1 MNKCIR
7 AVVLIGLLSIVS
19 TAPAE
24 EPRRPAW
31 GRMDQMRP
39 DELEGV
45 LEATPVA
52 FVPLGTYEHHGWHL
66 PVCFDAIKADALCRR
81 VAERTGGVVLPPFFY
96 GTGGGHGD
104 YKWTI
109 ILPEEQIRPI
119 LETTLDH
126 LSRFGFRVVV
136 VLTGHYPREQVD
148 MVHRLAEEAGKRNP
162 KTHYIGLTEPEVTTP
177 LPGDRMGGDHA
188 AKYETSIAMALNP
201 DWVSMDALTADHDP
215 DRVTLPN
222 TPQTDRPTHN
232 PKHPLYAIH
241 GQDPREHASAARGR
255 ALVDEIVRRAIER
268 YEPYLDQRPIGMSF
282 AEAYDPAT
290 VTPQPAWLARYE
302 KVKEEAAAWGMPLD

>member
-1 MNKCIR
+1 MNKCLL
-7 AVVLIGLLSIVS
+7 AVLSTALLISFS

-24 EPRRPAW
+24 ELRQPAW

-39 DELEGV
+39 DELEAV

-66 PVCFDAIKADALCRR
+66 PVCFDAIKANALCQR
-81 VAERTGGVVLPPFFY
+81 VAQRTGGAVLPPFFY
-96 GTGGGHGD
+96 GTGGGHVD

-177 LPGDRMGGDHA
+177 LPGDRRSGDHA
-188 AKYETSIAMALNP
+188 AKYETSIALALNP
-201 DWVSMDALTADHDP
+201 EWVNMDALTPGRAP
-215 DRVTLPN
+215 DQVTLPN
-222 TPQTDRPTHN
+222 TPRTEKPTHD
-232 PKHPLYAIH
+232 PTHPLYAIY
-241 GQDPREHASAARGR
+241 GQDPREHASAAAGR
-255 ALVDEIVRRAIER
+255 VLVNEIVKR
-268 YEPYLDQRPIGMSF
+268 
-282 AEAYDPAT
+282 
-290 VTPQPAWLARYE
+290 LAE
-302 KVKEEAAAWGMPLD
+302 KVEKALASPTQ